1 MNQFTIWALL
11 VFGIAILSSPVK
23 LSAIF
28 FKGKQIQITNPEVKK
43 FDYFIMKCICLGE
56 PGSINEFSFL
66 IVS

>member
-28 FKGKQIQITNPEVKK
+28 FKGKQIQITNPGVKK

-56 PGSINEFSFL
+56 PGSIGEFSFV

>member
-43 FDYFIMKCICLGE
+43 FDDLVMTCICLGKL
-56 PGSINEFSFL
+56 GSTGEFSFL

>member
-1 MNQFTIWALL
+1 M
-11 VFGIAILSSPVK
+11 K

-43 FDYFIMKCICLGE
+43 FDYLVMTCICLGKL
-56 PGSINEFSFL
+56 GSTGEFSFL

>member
-28 FKGKQIQITNPEVKK
+28 FKGKQIQIINPGVKK
-43 FDYFIMKCICLGE
+43 FDYFIMKCICLG
-56 PGSINEFSFL
+56 
-66 IVS
+66 